1 MPHTTASKRSLRT
14 PAQRRREQERQFKP
28 LAIELGWIAYEWNRL
43 HEALGELFADA
54 MGADTYTALSAWH
67 AVRSDLTQRQML
79 KATAAH
85 RAKRSAPED
94 TLLWRALVNLVDE
107 VTKLSDK
114 RNNAIH
120 APLVFVTDVTGG
132 AVEVEPLVFLG
143 NEKAA
148 NLGNRDLLPEFQWY
162 RKSGE
167 VLANYANVL
176 HYALNDPTH
185 QLPPK
190 PILPTLGQKQGSNQ
204 SPRRIKRRKA

>member
-67 AVRSDLTQRQML
+67 AVRSDLTQRHML
-79 KATAAH
+79 KAAAAH
-85 RAKRSAPED
+85 RAERSTPDNA
-94 TLLWRALVNLVDE
+94 LLWRALVSLVDE
-107 VTKLSDK
+107 VNKLSDK

-120 APLVFVTDVTGG
+120 APLVFVTDITAG
-132 AVEVEPLVFLG
+132 AVEVEPLVFFG

-148 NLGNRDLLPEFQWY
+148 KLGSRDLLPEFQWY
-162 RKSGE
+162 RRSAE
-167 VLANYANVL
+167 VLAIYAHVL
-176 HYALNDPTH
+176 HYAINDPNYK
-185 QLPPK
+185 LPPK
-190 PILPTLGQKQGSNQ
+190 PILPTLGQKQGSHR
-204 SPRRIKRRKA
+204 SPRRTKQKKP